1 MTLGEIAQMANGEE
15 WLEGGVQAELVVIAC
30 DNYSHSTAYS
40 LPIAPSP
47 NLPSDKSISLY
58 PSLCFLEPTAVSI
71 GRGTTT
77 PFEIAGFPENTF
89 GEYEFTP
96 VSTPGASPNPKY
108 KNTLCR
114 GDNFSN
120 LDTTWDISILVG
132 YANMF
137 RDETGKLNGF
147 FTSTSFFDK
156 LAGTDKLRLYLEE
169 GLSVEE
175 IEKSW
180 AQGIDDFKIA
190 RAPYL
195 LYPQ

>member
-1 MTLGEIAQMANGEE
+1 
-15 WLEGGVQAELVVIAC
+15 
-30 DNYSHSTAYS
+30 
-40 LPIAPSP
+40 
-47 NLPSDKSISLY
+47 
-58 PSLCFLEPTAVSI
+58 
-71 GRGTTT
+71 
-77 PFEIAGFPENTF
+77 
-89 GEYEFTP
+89 
-96 VSTPGASPNPKY
+96 
-108 KNTLCR
+108 
-114 GDNFSN
+114 
-120 LDTTWDISILVG
+120 
-132 YANMF
+132 MF
-137 RDETGKLNGF
+137 RDETGKLIGF

>member
-1 MTLGEIAQMANGEE
+1 M
-15 WLEGGVQAELVVIAC
+15 
-30 DNYSHSTAYS
+30 
-40 LPIAPSP
+40 
-47 NLPSDKSISLY
+47 
-58 PSLCFLEPTAVSI
+58 
-71 GRGTTT
+71 
-77 PFEIAGFPENTF
+77 PFEIAGFPENTS

-96 VSTPGASPNPKY
+96 ISSPGASPNPKH

-132 YANMF
+132 YANLF